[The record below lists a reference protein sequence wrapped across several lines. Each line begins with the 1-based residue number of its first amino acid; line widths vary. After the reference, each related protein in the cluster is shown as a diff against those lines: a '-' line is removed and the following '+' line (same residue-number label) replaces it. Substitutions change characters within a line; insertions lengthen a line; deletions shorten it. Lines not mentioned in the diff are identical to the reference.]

1 MGNMEEMHKTKARD
15 YPPSKYCDPNW
26 VIEDSFIVAVM
37 EKCDGIWMHNGDFAN
52 AHAELTSGKC
62 SNGFFNCLKALKYI
76 NLNEIFAYHLA
87 ARIRQEIGDMPV
99 DWVIGSPM
107 AGITFSYAVARY
119 LGAGI
124 QMFTEKDSEV
134 KGRMLWKREVIPEG
148 DSVLQIEELITT
160 SQTLNEVQN
169 AIERDNPH
177 PVNWIPLIG
186 VFVHRPSKLPVA
198 HYGGRKLVSLF
209 EREIW
214 AVEPPCKLCENGS
227 VRYRPKT
234 NWRELTGK

>member
-1 MGNMEEMHKTKARD
+1 MEKMNKTKARD
-15 YPPSKYCDPNW
+15 YPPEMYCRPEW
-26 VIEDSFIVAVM
+26 VIEDNFVTLIM
-37 EKCDGIWMHNGDFAN
+37 EKCDAYWVHNGISER

-76 NLNEIFAYHLA
+76 NINEIFAYHLA
-87 ARIRQEIGDMPV
+87 AKIRKEIGEVQV

-107 AGITFSYAVARY
+107 AGITFSYAVARH
-119 LGAGI
+119 LGAAV
-124 QMFTEKDSEV
+124 QLFTEKDPEV

-160 SQTLNEVQN
+160 SKTLNSVRDG
-169 AIERDNPH
+169 IERDNPF
-177 PVNWIPLIG
+177 PVYWIPVIG
-186 VFVHRPSKLPVA
+186 VFVHRPDRLPVT
-198 HYGGRKLVSLF
+198 HYGDRKVVSLF

-214 AVEPPCKLCENGS
+214 TADYPCKLCKEGS

-234 NWRELTGK
+234 NWKELTVN